1 MATTFLPP
9 IFPSPFGRAF
19 SRKPYLFSDASHSG
33 SNVVECSRYVDQD
46 SPPQKSRAGS
56 VPINS
61 ILSGHPPDSDEN
73 AKHCFYPE
81 SAAGSPAKR
90 SYSLNAAQCRPCES
104 ITSCVR
110 PADEA
115 FGHTEAFPV
124 FDPGVSL
131 DHGLHDMQCRS
142 EANRLL
148 HQPWNC
154 ALSDSAEPSPS
165 MGDTTRNATDSCVIS
180 PRSEEPQVTCTP
192 PKILNKS
199 FGKTAE
205 NFRQWASTFR
215 RKRDTCGEIDK
226 HQVIET
232 GSRTDTPSALQV
244 SPLRHR
250 WHRKRT
256 SNASSRFVATIK
268 TASVSNDSTSLFP
281 RSHRY
286 SRVSDTRANRSS
298 DPRSSVESQRPSS
311 ISSSDDGALRRSIK
325 RRQVLQELLSS
336 EESYVADLKALHNL
350 FSTLLASIPTLTTQ
364 TRNSI
369 QRNVTDMLQLHEQII
384 DELHQVALRATLRE
398 GNLVSPLL
406 RPITRSHTK
415 WQSLYATASPAS
427 TPKRSHTGRSPTDAV
442 YTRRGSS
449 NYSADPAEVAEVA
462 RAYKNQMARFFVY
475 EEYSAKYDI
484 MIQEVANSHK
494 MVPEWPSYEAGMEA
508 LANSI
513 ASLNQRSNAGKKGL
527 TAHDLLIKPIQRI
540 CKYPLFFLDLYR
552 HTPVVDCP
560 STHAEVDGALAN
572 FREMVR
578 EVNMVTDD
586 PKVRERIQRRW
597 LLQDRLQLSHDALKA
612 TQFRM
617 LGHVLLC
624 GVLHVAYQS
633 SHRVEGGY
641 MLCVMFKDYLLVAAP
656 AAGHAKF
663 DIVATIYL
671 SDAKVVSTE
680 DGKGLQCHTALFS
693 WKVLFESDSHL
704 FELMF
709 SACSATEQQQWLAG
723 VERGRS
729 LLALEGPATEHR
741 VPNLFTTTSLDLKAL
756 APIFSQ
762 GGPLARR
769 LSIQRAATV
778 APKVA
783 TCQVIIRNTHKP
795 QDGQELRYSATAA
808 VNRSQSLL
816 TTHRVTILAP
826 KRSVRIRLE
835 QSLAD
840 VWTRDTL
847 PFPGMSL
854 TRGGDIIRASAG
866 SLARKFSLAS
876 IHSPFTKRSTSLTLV
891 GSRFSHDTS
900 VEVKHEIEQQQQHQ
914 TQPQY
919 QDESLGHRI
928 VLEDHDELG
937 EGKNPAEEAV
947 PRSSLLQPSRHSLT
961 GVEKLHRRSGTKNY
975 RRQISK
981 AGTESVPD
989 MSSPEVGLVE
999 EKLRTRRKRWSNP
1012 LGVLKNLSTEGMR
1025 SLLYSSR

>member
-33 SNVVECSRYVDQD
+33 FNVVEGSRYVDQD
-46 SPPQKSRAGS
+46 SPPHKSRAAS
-56 VPINS
+56 VPVNS
-61 ILSGHPPDSDEN
+61 ILSGYPPESDEN
-73 AKHCFYPE
+73 AKHCYYPE
-81 SAAGSPAKR
+81 SAAESPAKQ

-104 ITSCVR
+104 ITSCIR

-124 FDPGVSL
+124 FDPGGSL
-131 DHGLHDMQCRS
+131 NHGLQDVQCRS
-142 EANRLL
+142 EANRPL
-148 HQPWNC
+148 HQPWSC
-154 ALSDSAEPSPS
+154 ALNDLAEPSPS
-165 MGDTTRNATDSCVIS
+165 MGDTTCNAAESRVIS
-180 PRSEEPQVTCTP
+180 PSSEEPRVTSTP

-215 RKRDTCGEIDK
+215 RKGGTCGAIDT
-226 HQVIET
+226 QRATET
-232 GSRTDTPSALQV
+232 ASRTNTPSAWQV

-250 WHRKRT
+250 WHGKRT

-268 TASVSNDSTSLFP
+268 TASFSNDSTSLFP

-286 SRVSDTRANRSS
+286 SRVSDARANRSS

-369 QRNVTDMLQLHEQII
+369 QRNVTDMLHLHEQII

-406 RPITRSHTK
+406 RPTTRSHTK
-415 WQSLYATASPAS
+415 WQGLYATSSPAL
-427 TPKRSHTGRSPTDAV
+427 TPKRSHTGRAPVDAV

-462 RAYKNQMARFFVY
+462 RTYKNQMARFFVY

-540 CKYPLFFLDLYR
+540 CKYPLFFLDLHR

-560 STHAEVDGALAN
+560 STHAEVDAALAN

-597 LLQDRLQLSHDALKA
+597 LIQDRLKLSHDALKA

-624 GVLHVAYQS
+624 GVLHVAYQT

-656 AAGHAKF
+656 TAGYAKF

-680 DGKGLQCHTALFS
+680 DGKGTLSNFLS
-693 WKVLFESDSHL
+693 VLS
-704 FELMF
+704 
-709 SACSATEQQQWLAG
+709 C
-723 VERGRS
+723 
-729 LLALEGPATEHR
+729 
-741 VPNLFTTTSLDLKAL
+741 
-756 APIFSQ
+756 
-762 GGPLARR
+762 
-769 LSIQRAATV
+769 
-778 APKVA
+778 
-783 TCQVIIRNTHKP
+783 
-795 QDGQELRYSATAA
+795 
-808 VNRSQSLL
+808 
-816 TTHRVTILAP
+816 
-826 KRSVRIRLE
+826 
-835 QSLAD
+835 
-840 VWTRDTL
+840 
-847 PFPGMSL
+847 
-854 TRGGDIIRASAG
+854 
-866 SLARKFSLAS
+866 
-876 IHSPFTKRSTSLTLV
+876 
-891 GSRFSHDTS
+891 
-900 VEVKHEIEQQQQHQ
+900 
-914 TQPQY
+914 
-919 QDESLGHRI
+919 
-928 VLEDHDELG
+928 
-937 EGKNPAEEAV
+937 
-947 PRSSLLQPSRHSLT
+947 
-961 GVEKLHRRSGTKNY
+961 
-975 RRQISK
+975 
-981 AGTESVPD
+981 
-989 MSSPEVGLVE
+989 
-999 EKLRTRRKRWSNP
+999 
-1012 LGVLKNLSTEGMR
+1012 
-1025 SLLYSSR
+1025 